1 MLVAYFLEVGL
12 VLIFV
17 PWSTFWDRNLF
28 AEAVPA
34 LHAALQNNFVRGAI
48 SGVGVINL
56 VAGFF
61 EFVAL
66 LVPVRSSGDVTD
78 RPPVGIDG

>member
-12 VLIFV
+12 VLIVV

-34 LHAALQNNFVRGAI
+34 LHAALQDYFVRGAI
-48 SGVGVINL
+48 SGVGVIN
-56 VAGFF
+56 VGAAFF
-61 EFVAL
+61 EFIAL
-66 LVPVRSSGDVTD
+66 LVPIRSSGDLSD